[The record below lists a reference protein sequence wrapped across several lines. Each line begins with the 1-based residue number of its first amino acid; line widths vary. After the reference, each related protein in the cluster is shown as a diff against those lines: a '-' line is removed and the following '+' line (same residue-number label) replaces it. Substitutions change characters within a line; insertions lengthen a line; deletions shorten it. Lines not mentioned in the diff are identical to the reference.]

1 MILYGL
7 NLEVDTYCLEDK
19 ENMEQSPKLKD
30 KYLVG
35 DIYLRWTIRTL
46 VGLGLL
52 PRLTYL
58 CQLIYLF
65 AKLPYIYKYIP
76 HLICNGLVGKAFV
89 CWSTIFFFL
98 CLVTGADTFSE
109 QRSITTLRQ
118 KYV

>member
-7 NLEVDTYCLEDK
+7 NLEVDTYCLEDT

-35 DIYLRWTIRTL
+35 DIYLRWIIRTL

-58 CQLIYLF
+58 YQLIYLF
-65 AKLPYIYKYIP
+65 AKLPDFTYIECCFSTSP
-76 HLICNGLVGKAFV
+76 HLQ
-89 CWSTIFFFL
+89 WS
-98 CLVTGADTFSE
+98 
-109 QRSITTLRQ
+109 RW
-118 KYV
+118 

>member
-1 MILYGL
+1 MILYRL
-7 NLEVDTYCLEDK
+7 NLEVNTYYLEDT

-35 DIYLRWTIRTL
+35 DIYLRWIIRTL

-65 AKLPYIYKYIP
+65 AKLPHFTYIYKYIERCFSTSP
-76 HLICNGLVGKAFV
+76 HLQ
-89 CWSTIFFFL
+89 WS
-98 CLVTGADTFSE
+98 
-109 QRSITTLRQ
+109 RW
-118 KYV
+118 

>member
-65 AKLPYIYKYIP
+65 AKLPDFTYGQKFQKVE
-76 HLICNGLVGKAFV
+76 NDENR
-89 CWSTIFFFL
+89 FF
-98 CLVTGADTFSE
+98 A
-109 QRSITTLRQ
+109 ITSSKLF
-118 KYV
+118 KN

>member
-35 DIYLRWTIRTL
+35 DIYLRWIIRTL
-46 VGLGLL
+46 VRLGLL

-65 AKLPYIYKYIP
+65 AKLPDFTYIERCFSTSP
-76 HLICNGLVGKAFV
+76 HLQ
-89 CWSTIFFFL
+89 WS
-98 CLVTGADTFSE
+98 
-109 QRSITTLRQ
+109 RW
-118 KYV
+118 